1 MEKIIIAIDGHS
13 SCGKSSTA
21 KALAKIIGYGYID
34 TGAMYRAVTL
44 YLQENN
50 IGLDNSAAIAH
61 ALEKITIDFRYSKE
75 NDQNEVFLNG
85 ENVESRI
92 RTLEVA
98 SQVSNVATIAAVRHK
113 LVTSQ
118 QDMGRKRGVIMD
130 GRDIGT
136 NVFPNAELK
145 VFMTASVDVRA
156 ERRLKE
162 LHDRGDVDITLEE
175 VKSNLEERDFID
187 SNRKESPLITAED
200 ALLLDTSSHSFES
213 QVQWIKERYDAL
225 VGG

>member
-21 KALAKIIGYGYID
+21 KALAKLIGYGYID

-44 YLQENN
+44 YFQEHD
-50 IGLDNSAAIAH
+50 IDLDNSARIAH
-61 ALEKITIDFRYSKE
+61 ALEKITIDFRFSKE
-75 NDQNEVFLNG
+75 RNQNEVFLNG
-85 ENVESRI
+85 QNVESRI

-98 SQVSNVATIAAVRHK
+98 SQVSKVATIAAVRHK

-118 QDMGRKRGVIMD
+118 QDMGRKKGVIMD

-136 NVFPNAELK
+136 NVFPQAALK
-145 VFMTASVDVRA
+145 IFMTASADVRA

-162 LHDRGDVDITLEE
+162 LHDRGDVDITFEE
-175 VKSNLEERDFID
+175 VKKNLEERDFID
-187 SNRKESPLITAED
+187 SNRKESPLVKAED
-200 ALLLDTSSHSFES
+200 ALLLDTSNHSFDS
-213 QVQWIKERYDAL
+213 QVQWIKEKYDAL
-225 VGG
+225 VGA